1 MGGGGGLESSIG
13 GESEDGAAVG
23 DTSGDAT
30 AMAGV
35 LGAGAL
41 RGEGTAG
48 EDERREE
55 EDLTDTVDAV
65 ERDDEE
71 TLQPSQD
78 CAALPTTARER
89 RSRLRAFSSE
99 TARAS
104 TAYFGIAPLEDIA
117 ASSEAALILFSHFST
132 SSSQPSTNS
141 YSIPSCW

>member
-1 MGGGGGLESSIG
+1 LESSIG
-13 GESEDGAAVG
+13 GESEGGAAVG
-23 DTSGDAT
+23 HRSGDAT

-35 LGAGAL
+35 LGAEARGAL
-41 RGEGTAG
+41 RGAGTAG

-55 EDLTDTVDAV
+55 EDVTETVEAV

-71 TLQPSQD
+71 TLQPSHD